1 MNAPADR
8 QKRPKRAHSGTPTS
22 TRSLRLPLSVW
33 QALDAA
39 AAVQG
44 VSSNAYAWA
53 ALESAIIADN
63 GTATAR

>member
-8 QKRPKRAHSGTPTS
+8 VKRPKRAHSGAPS
-22 TRSLRLPLSVW
+22 RTRSLRLPSALW
-33 QALDAA
+33 DALDAA
-39 AAVQG
+39 AAARG
-44 VSSNAYAWA
+44 ISLNAYAWA

>member
-8 QKRPKRAHSGTPTS
+8 VKRPKRARNGTPTS
-22 TRSLRLPLSVW
+22 TRSLRLPSSVW

-39 AAVQG
+39 AAAQG